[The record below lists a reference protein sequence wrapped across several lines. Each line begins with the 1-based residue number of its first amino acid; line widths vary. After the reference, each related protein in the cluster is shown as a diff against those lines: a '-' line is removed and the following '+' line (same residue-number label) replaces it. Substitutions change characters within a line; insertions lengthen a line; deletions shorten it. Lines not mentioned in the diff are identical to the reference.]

1 MPDVKTYT
9 PSELADEVQTL
20 AENYR
25 GAVAEITEDNS
36 IFSDISAAIQ
46 RRTGQ
51 VLPYDK
57 TEMANAIDNLVVISA
72 DPNSSTPIEF
82 GQDVDGFYF
91 SDTAGEGS
99 LVYLGRDQDGPYS
112 TGGSSNE

>member
-36 IFSDISAAIQ
+36 IFSDISSAIQ

-51 VLPYDK
+51 VDPYDK
-57 TEMANAIDNLVVISA
+57 EDMADAIDNMDVISA

-82 GQDVDGFYF
+82 GYDADGFYF
-91 SDTAGEGS
+91 SDTVGEGS
-99 LVYLGRDQDGPYS
+99 LIYLGRDQDGPYA
-112 TGGSSNE
+112 TGGNSNG

>member
-25 GAVAEITEDNS
+25 GAVSEISTDNS
-36 IFSDISAAIQ
+36 IFAEISAAIQ
-46 RRTGQ
+46 RRTGR

-57 TEMANAIDNLVVISA
+57 TEMADAIDNMVVISA
-72 DPNSSTPIEF
+72 DPDSLTPIEF
-82 GQDVDGFYF
+82 GQDADGFYF

-99 LVYLGRDQDGPYS
+99 AVYLGRDQDGPYS
-112 TGGSSNE
+112 AGGGLNG